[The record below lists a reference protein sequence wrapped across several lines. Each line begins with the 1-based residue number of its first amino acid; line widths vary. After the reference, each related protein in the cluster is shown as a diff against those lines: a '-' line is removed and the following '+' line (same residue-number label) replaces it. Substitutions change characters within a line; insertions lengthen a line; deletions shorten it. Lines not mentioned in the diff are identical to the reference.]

1 MSLTL
6 QNGHR
11 LQNLWPSGWPEVG
24 QLVEQFENVRQR
36 GFSGWSAL
44 ASVWEADDKFHVELD
59 VPGATRESL
68 ELTFEKGVLS
78 ISVERKAPEGEI
90 KYLHNERNFGRV
102 ARSLRLPETL
112 DPETIEA
119 ELSGGVLHVTIAKLP
134 VAVPKKIEVKVN

>member
-11 LQNLWPSGWPEVG
+11 LRNLWPAGWPEVG
-24 QLVEQFENVRQR
+24 QLVELENARQR
-36 GFSGWSAL
+36 GFSGWSAP

-78 ISVERKAPEGEI
+78 ISVERKAPEADS
-90 KYLHNERNFGRV
+90 KFLHNERSFGRV
-102 ARSLRLPETL
+102 TRSLRLPETL
-112 DPETIEA
+112 DPETIAA
-119 ELSGGVLHVTIAKLP
+119 ELTGGVLHVTITKLP